1 MQSVI
6 ERDADNAI
14 ALSQDQ
20 HSELLKEP
28 LAPVDR
34 NKAVEDVDQLAES
47 MGHMNPLLL
56 DRRGTLGFAFSQD
69 THDNIQALVKTET
82 TEEDAFKTDTE
93 VSD

>member
-1 MQSVI
+1 
-6 ERDADNAI
+6 
-14 ALSQDQ
+14 
-20 HSELLKEP
+20 
-28 LAPVDR
+28 
-34 NKAVEDVDQLAES
+34 

-56 DRRGTLGFAFSQD
+56 DRRGTIGFAFSQD